1 MKKLSTQQYIAVGA
15 GLALV
20 AFFLY
25 GATIV
30 GLFTG
35 NNGPQAQAVTNVDNN
50 TQNGVKITDVKMGTG
65 EVAQSGDTLTV
76 NYTGKLPDGKVFD
89 SSIDRGQPFVFPLGA
104 GQVIKGWDQGLVGMK
119 VGGVRELVISPEFG
133 YGPQAVGP
141 IPANSTLIFDV
152 TLLGVQ
158 HGTGNQ

>member
-30 GLFTG
+30 GLFTQG
-35 NNGPQAQAVTNVDNN
+35 QQAQAQNNVDNN
-50 TQNGVKITDVKMGTG
+50 TQSGVKISDVKVGTG
-65 EVAQSGDTLTV
+65 DVAQPGDTLTV
-76 NYTGKLPDGKVFD
+76 NYTGKLTDGKVFD

-141 IPANSTLIFDV
+141 IPANSTLIFEV

-158 HGTGNQ
+158 HGGQAQ